1 MSVKDRLQGG
11 FQRLLA
17 LAGTQIR
24 IQSFSITIGSVY
36 DDDGP
41 LTKIGA
47 DLWTSGIILPI
58 DQRRGSFDS
67 VLVEQG
73 KLINED
79 VRMFVNGSLAITG
92 SEIQVTVGIGSPI
105 PREVYTTIPDGTIR
119 AEIEGVP
126 IYKKV
131 FLSRLPLGSLIGE

>member
-17 LAGTQIR
+17 LAGTPIR

-36 DDDGP
+36 DDAGA

-47 DLWTSGIILPI
+47 DLWTSGIVLPI

-79 VRMFVNGSLAITG
+79 IRLFVNGSLAITG
-92 SEIQVTVGIGSPI
+92 SEIQVTIGIGSP
-105 PREVYTTIPDGTIR
+105 PREVFTTIPDGTIR
-119 AEIEGVP
+119 TEIEGVP
-126 IYKKV
+126 VYKKV
-131 FLSRLPLGSLIGE
+131 FLSRLPIGSLIGQ